1 MFPFLLLLEN
11 ITGNRAEEGKRSTY
25 FPPNLPV
32 ATLFMEELS
41 VNTRTEECESGCR
54 RTKAEKNTQLRRQA
68 SDGNINSFLLTPTSL

>member
-11 ITGNRAEEGKRSTY
+11 ITGNRVEEGKKVRSTY
-25 FPPNLPV
+25 SPPNLPM

-54 RTKAEKNTQLRRQA
+54 RTKAEKNTKLRR
-68 SDGNINSFLLTPTSL
+68 